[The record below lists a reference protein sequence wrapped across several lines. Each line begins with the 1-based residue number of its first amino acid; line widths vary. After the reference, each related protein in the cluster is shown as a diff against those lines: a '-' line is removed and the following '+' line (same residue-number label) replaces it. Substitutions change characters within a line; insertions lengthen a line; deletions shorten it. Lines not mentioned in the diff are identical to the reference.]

1 MKQPSKASDRRLIV
15 DLYHGPADAET
26 LRAAA
31 EIARLLG
38 FDLHGLFIEDESLL
52 ALAEFPFAREIR
64 LPTHEWSPM
73 NAVTVTADLREA
85 ATRMHRLLDDILR
98 SVGVPGAF
106 QVLRGDPVVCIG
118 GVCRIGDIIVV
129 EPETPV
135 RQLTQ
140 SIAHLQEAAFGSP
153 ASVLLLPAGTKLRA
167 GPVVAIVEGAEDSSL
182 EVACRLAAAA
192 KDDLV
197 ILPLAQGPDGL
208 SDETANTVADRAFAL
223 GMRRE
228 QISLRPIT
236 GFSADNVLHALTGL
250 QERLVVADRRALV
263 AGEASRIAAARR
275 VPLLLI
281 EARVTETRADQ
292 PSG

>member
-1 MKQPSKASDRRLIV
+1 MRQPSKASDRRLIV

-167 GPVVAIVEGAEDSSL
+167 GPVVARLEGAEDSSL
-182 EVACRLAAAA
+182 EVACHLAAAT

-197 ILPLAQGPDGL
+197 ILPLAQVPGGH
-208 SDETANTVADRAFAL
+208 TVADRALAL

>member
-1 MKQPSKASDRRLIV
+1 MRQPSKASDRRLIV

-182 EVACRLAAAA
+182 EVACRLAAAT

-197 ILPLAQGPDGL
+197 ILPLAQVPGGHM
-208 SDETANTVADRAFAL
+208 VADRAFAL

>member
-1 MKQPSKASDRRLIV
+1 MRQPPNASDRRLIV
-15 DLYHGPADAET
+15 DLYHGPADAQT

-38 FDLHGLFIEDESLL
+38 FDLHGLFIEDEALL

-64 LPTHEWSPM
+64 LSTHEWSPM

-85 ATRMHRLLDDILR
+85 AARMHRLLDDILR

-129 EPETPV
+129 EPETPA

-167 GPVVAIVEGAEDSSL
+167 GPVVALLEGAEDASL
-182 EVACRLAAAA
+182 EVACRLAATTR
-192 KDDLV
+192 DDLV
-197 ILPLAQGPDGL
+197 ILLSVEGAGGL
-208 SDETANTVADRAFAL
+208 SGDMANTIADRALAL

-228 QISLRPIT
+228 QCSVRPVAD
-236 GFSADNVLHALTGL
+236 GRADNVLHALTGL
-250 QERLVVADRRALV
+250 QERLIIADRDTPV
-263 AGEASRIAAARR
+263 AGEASRVAAARR
-275 VPLLLI
+275 VPVLLI
-281 EARVTETRADQ
+281 EARVAETRVDQ
-292 PSG
+292 PAG